1 MRIPQVQTSFKKKKK
16 HNTALSADNV
26 PKFRL
31 HTECTGNRA
40 VTNYVHQQPLVP
52 N

>member
-16 HNTALSADNV
+16 HNTALSADDV